1 MGIPEVE
8 GKERREEEN
17 SGEWADFQQEL
28 TSIHRNNISGTGRK
42 GSIPKIIVLGAIC
55 VGEEYVYRGGTSL

>member
-28 TSIHRNNISGTGRK
+28 TSIHRNNISGTGRR
-42 GSIPKIIVLGAIC
+42 GALQRPLSSVLSGWERDMCEGLC
-55 VGEEYVYRGGTSL
+55 V